1 MESHQFSRT
10 KRNNCILPLQQDR
23 HNKNW
28 QQKLSI
34 GISTTSTIANK
45 NWKTH
50 FLHGMNQFI
59 DFSFLTSHLVPFPGL
74 NRKIQKYLHP
84 IISKVFTWL
93 GRIAWNAFLDY
104 RDASKRHTCI
114 YSQRM
119 YDNIYIYIHR
129 LEGQAN
135 SMLKIAISNQIAM
148 ASMHRYIR
156 HWLRFNPY
164 WKIAVTR
171 KLRGTLVTKREH
183 HP

>member
-1 MESHQFSRT
+1 MKNSNLPIFAYFHCSYMESHQFSRT

-119 YDNIYIYIHR
+119 YDNIYIYTQVGR
-129 LEGQAN
+129 PGQLN
-135 SMLKIAISNQIAM
+135 VENSNQQSNSNGVNAP
-148 ASMHRYIR
+148 
-156 HWLRFNPY
+156 L
-164 WKIAVTR
+164 
-171 KLRGTLVTKREH
+171 
-183 HP
+183 HPPLITF